1 MSGQLGGYP
10 HQVVFAVPYTVACR
24 LVVLHPTILARSPKG
39 EGFTDPLSG
48 TLNGEGPLWHKLF
61 CHVRYHEADI
71 LEFERRRAQHL
82 MTLLG
87 INREFKP
94 VTPDADQGL
103 NAETASHYLTA
114 KEIAKAASLPIHF
127 FLDRAQRNRKYVPHL
142 MLIGNLRFSLPAI
155 LQWEMANSVTGG
167 VAAAA
172 GEAAASPEKPPES
185 AKRWYEIVSEQDAE
199 RFVSLPS
206 TEQKSTGQARTAT
219 LAEIAQ

>member
-1 MSGQLGGYP
+1 MGSTVQEKTMHYPVMTEKHLADRWQLSLKTL
-10 HQVVFAVPYTVACR
+10 QR
-24 LVVLHPTILARSPKG
+24 WR
-39 EGFTDPLSG
+39 
-48 TLNGEGPLWHKLF
+48 LNGEGPLWHKLF

-71 LEFERRRAQHL
+71 LEFEQRSAQHL

-94 VTPDADQGL
+94 ITPDADQDL
-103 NAETASHYLTA
+103 DAETAGHYLTA

-155 LQWEMANSVTGG
+155 LQWEMANSVKGG

-172 GEAAASPEKPPES
+172 GEAAASPEKPSGP
-185 AKRWYEIVSEQDAE
+185 AKRWYEIVSEQDTE
-199 RFVSLPS
+199 RFVSLTS
-206 TEQKSTGQARTAT
+206 TEQESTVQA
-219 LAEIAQ
+219 Q